1 MSQEFKTDEKENKK
15 RKRIDYFGQ
24 RRVEASL
31 LRAVL
36 ERAHM
41 QKSVAIPQEFNSKD
55 LDSEDLYSVDDL
67 EDDDSISK
75 VIVVTTSI
83 NGQMTF
89 EIEDQ
94 EPKAKKAK
102 ISDESMIEEQKSFY
116 DLDSNQMVFE
126 IEEPKAK
133 KAKISDEQMFEKFFL
148 D

>member
-41 QKSVAIPQEFNSKD
+41 QKSVTMPQEFNSKD
-55 LDSEDLYSVDDL
+55 LDSEDLYSENDDI
-67 EDDDSISK
+67 ISE

-89 EIEDQ
+89 EIEEQ

-102 ISDESMIEEQKSFY
+102 ISDEK
-116 DLDSNQMVFE
+116 
-126 IEEPKAK
+126 
-133 KAKISDEQMFEKFFL
+133 MFEEVFMDFL
-148 D
+148 RNQK